1 MSRPPFRALQALV
14 ALAEHGSVQRAAAA
28 LAVTPGAITQQLQGL
43 SEALGVPLTERRDGR
58 AVLTA
63 AAADYAAA
71 LRPHLQAIHAETARR
86 FPRVAPSTVR
96 ITADP
101 LLASTWLSSRLRA
114 FRRAEPGIDVHL
126 IATARRLDL
135 AVGEADLAIRLG
147 IDRADGCIATPV
159 GTVRIVAVHAPSLA
173 ADAAHLPLI
182 GYDFA
187 ERLWDDWFRRAGHP
201 AAVGRPPRHVVDDG
215 LAAINLALAGEGAAL
230 TVFDAVADALDDG
243 RLLSLPERVAT
254 EVPVLLLAPAAST
267 LRPAATV
274 LSTFLAAGSASG

>member
-43 SEALGVPLTERRDGR
+43 AEALGVPLTERRDGR

-71 LRPHLQAIHAETARR
+71 LRPHLKAIDAETARR
-86 FPRVAPSTVR
+86 FPRLVPRCVR

-101 LLASTWLSSRLRA
+101 LLASSWLSLRLRA
-114 FRRAEPGIDVHL
+114 FRRAEPGIDVQL

-135 AVGEADLAIRLG
+135 AVGEADLALRLG
-147 IDRADGCIATPV
+147 IDRADGCVATTV
-159 GTVRIVAVHAPSLA
+159 GSVRIVAVHAPSLA
-173 ADAAHLPLI
+173 ADPMSLPLI

-187 ERLWDDWFRRAGHP
+187 ERLWDDWFQRAGH
-201 AAVGRPPRHVVDDG
+201 AAALGRAAHHLVDDG

-243 RLLSLPERVAT
+243 RLLALPESLPID
-254 EVPVLLLAPAAST
+254 VPVRLLEADLPA
-267 LRPAATV
+267 LRPTAAA
-274 LSTFLAAGSASG
+274 LKAFLVAGAPRS